1 MFILDSE
8 LTEANLAHVSQNA
21 VSSRNN
27 PELSVIV
34 PTYNESENIVELV
47 DRIEKL
53 IDFTSFELVIVDDNS
68 PDGTDKIAE
77 ALNDKYG
84 NIKICRRSGKH
95 GLSSAVFYGFEKA
108 TTKILAVIDADLQH
122 PPEILPKLYATLSEG
137 YDLVVASR
145 YVDGGGIED
154 WALNRMILSRGAITL
169 AHLFLPKTRR
179 VKDATSGCFVVRRE
193 VMNGVKFDTIGFK
206 LLLEILARCK
216 LNQVAEVPYRFKN
229 RCNGNSNL
237 NLKEIGNYA
246 VLIFKIFR
254 SSFRNVC

>member
-1 MFILDSE
+1 MFILDSG

-68 PDGTDKIAE
+68 PDGTAKIAE

-108 TTKILAVIDADLQH
+108 ATKTLAVIDADLQH
-122 PPEILPKLYATLSEG
+122 PPEILLKMYAKLSEG

-145 YVDGGGIED
+145 YIDGGKIED
-154 WALNRMILSRGAITL
+154 WTSSRMILSKGAIML

-193 VMNGVKFDTIGFK
+193 VMDGVKFETIGFK
-206 LLLEILARCK
+206 LLLEILAKGK
-216 LNQVAEVPYRFKN
+216 LNQIAEVPYIFRN
-229 RCNGNSNL
+229 RSNGNSNL
-237 NLKEIGNYA
+237 NLKELCNYLFLLSK
-246 VLIFKIFR
+246 VYR
-254 SSFRNVC
+254 SRFSNIH